1 MTSNYYI
8 STQELEDAKKYWLNK
23 LSGDLEE
30 VKIPYGHAMKLK
42 GDARNELI
50 FTLDS
55 ELDDKLTK
63 ISKNSDILLYVY
75 LLTAFKILLWKLSG
89 IREVC
94 VSSPVY
100 VGQNQTE
107 EQEYNKFIFLRDYI
121 EESITFKEL
130 LMEVKQTVIDGYKNQ
145 YYPMDRIYELLDCGM
160 NTERSHNVCFHL
172 MSIHGRKCLDEMIEN
187 NNYHFI
193 FSLEKQERLKVR
205 VIFNNKVMDEAYAN
219 KILTAYKNI
228 LTQVIKDINQKISD
242 IRLVHGDEIEILN
255 EFNDTWVDFGE
266 IKTITELFEEQVNKS
281 SHDVA
286 VTSVRGQDKNYEQ
299 LTYNELNQ
307 RANQL
312 AHSLRKNGVGRGDI
326 IGLMVHNSLDVAV
339 GILGILKAGGA
350 YMPIEPDYPS
360 DRIRYMARDSRMKL
374 LVTNCV
380 LSDTLPFEGI
390 IINLSGHELIK
401 EDVSNLDVVSSPD
414 DPVYMIYTSG
424 STGKPKGIVVAHK
437 NLFNYVK
444 WRIDA
449 LDHNSRDVSLQLL
462 SIAFDGFGTNF
473 YPALLSGGSVVF
485 VDKIY
490 WRDQR
495 YINEVISEQKVTNL
509 SLVPLIYRVI
519 LENVKDAMPKSLRFV
534 VLAGEKS
541 DSSLI
546 ELSQQKYP
554 EVLLVNEYGP
564 TETTIATTS
573 LCGMDAGNISIIGR
587 PIANNKIYILDKD
600 NQLMPIGLFGELCVS
615 GQGVSK
621 GYRNRADL
629 TADKFIQNPY
639 SENEILYKTG
649 DLARWRQD
657 GTIELIGRID
667 NQVKIMGY
675 RIEPGGIESVLSGH
689 NDIIKTVVTT
699 CTNGAGYQEL
709 CAYFTATKKISI
721 EQLRRDLADELPEY
735 MIPSRLIQL
744 DEFPLML
751 NGKINIRA
759 LKLSK
764 LNVVTNE
771 YVAPSNDIENFLTGI
786 WGRVLQKEKIGINDN
801 FFDIG
806 GNSLLVMQTHSLI
819 ENVYPELT
827 TISDLFAYPSI
838 SKLADFIV
846 KSTEK
851 KLENKELYSIE
862 LPADYFHEKKG
873 IRSIGNFKLNL
884 SSQLQSQ
891 LNEIVLSENIRK
903 SDVFL
908 SAYVFLIAKITDKE
922 TVNFQAMVNEKN
934 KISSICLEVKTLSGF
949 SELFNKVNQQS
960 QESSDY
966 VYLEA
971 DWYKVNSA
979 RDEESVLPLFL
990 DRSQY
995 DGKDDLMR
1003 YFDMVFEVTMSG
1015 EEVSLSCEYDS
1026 AYLKEDKVAD
1036 LLRMYVKTIELMI
1049 HRVMGQ

>member
-1 MTSNYYI
+1 MTNNYFI
-8 STQELEDAKKYWLNK
+8 STQELEDAKKYWLSK
-23 LSGDLEE
+23 LSGNLEE
-30 VKIPYGHAMKLK
+30 VKIPNGHDMKPK
-42 GDARNELI
+42 GDDRNELI
-50 FTLDS
+50 ITLDS
-55 ELDDKLTK
+55 KMDDKLTK
-63 ISKNSDILLYVY
+63 ISKNSNILIYVY
-75 LLTAFKILLWKLSG
+75 LLTIFKILLFKLSG
-89 IREVC
+89 IRDVC

-107 EQEYNKFIFLRDYI
+107 EQEYNKFILLRDYI
-121 EESITFKEL
+121 EDSITFKEL

-145 YYPMDRIYELLDCGM
+145 YYPMDRIYELLDCGT
-160 NTERSHNVCFHL
+160 NTDSSHNVCFHL
-172 MSIHGRKCLDEMIEN
+172 RSIHGKKCLDEMIEN

-219 KILTAYKNI
+219 RILTAYKNI
-228 LTQVIKDINQKISD
+228 LTQVIKDINLQISD
-242 IRLVHGDEIEILN
+242 IRLVNEDEIEILN
-255 EFNDTWVDFGE
+255 QFNDTLVDFGE

-286 VTSVRGQDKNYEQ
+286 VTFVRDQDKNYEQ
-299 LTYNELNQ
+299 LTYNELNE

-360 DRIRYMARDSRMKL
+360 DRIRYMARNSRMKL

-380 LSDTLPFEGI
+380 LSATLPFEGI
-390 IINLSGHELIK
+390 IINLSGHELTK

-519 LENVKDAMPKSLRFV
+519 LENVKDAMPKSLRFI

-573 LCGMDAGNISIIGR
+573 LCGMDAGNVSIIGR

-675 RIEPGGIESVLSGH
+675 RIEPGEIESVLSGH

-699 CTNGAGYQEL
+699 CTNGAGYPEL
-709 CAYFTATKKISI
+709 CAYFTAIKKISI
-721 EQLRRDLADELPEY
+721 EQLRRDLADELPKY

-786 WGRVLQKEKIGINDN
+786 WERVLQKEKIGVNDN

-827 TISDLFAYPSI
+827 TIPDLFAYPSI
-838 SKLADFIV
+838 SKLAEFIM
-846 KSTEK
+846 KRTEK
-851 KLENKELYSIE
+851 KLKNKELYSIE
-862 LPADYFHEKKG
+862 LPADYFHEKRG
-873 IRSIGNFKLNL
+873 RRSIDSFKLNL

-891 LNEIVLSENIRK
+891 LNEIVLSENVRK
-903 SDVFL
+903 SDVLL

-922 TVNFQAMVNEKN
+922 NVSFQAMVNEKN

-971 DWYKVNSA
+971 DWYKVNST

-990 DRSQY
+990 DRSRY

-1049 HRVMGQ
+1049 HRVRGQ